1 MNKTLLLNRNS
12 EMNKT
17 ERLEKLVALRSK
29 IMELKMKSTTSPVK
43 TKKTIQLL
51 QQQID
56 SLPKVS

>member
-1 MNKTLLLNRNS
+1 
-12 EMNKT
+12 MNKT
-17 ERLEKLVALRSK
+17 ERLEKLVVLRSK